1 MNYQPSTNTAT
12 DVDFHQ
18 VQVDPAQPLGSKTPR
33 RMRRAAEILAAA
45 RDVFLEKGFDRSS
58 VSEIASKVGVVEG
71 LVYTY
76 YPSKRELLNAVL
88 RGMYEPLIADLED
101 KFSRLHGVR
110 SRMRFL
116 IWRHLRVYVEEP
128 NLSRLVL
135 HEVRTG
141 PEYFQSVLHDLHVRY
156 TAFLLRTVQD
166 AIADGELH
174 PETDVELLRSMVYGG
189 IEHRMWGTLFGRG
202 TVDVETM
209 ADRYTAMVLGPLL
222 PDVRAHSP
230 IVASSARSHVGQV
243 LNEVRERLDQIEHAV
258 MASPVTATPSFK
270 EKKVSTLPSRS
281 LRTNLK

>member
-1 MNYQPSTNTAT
+1 MTRSHRTPPNTSVATEAPADYAQPSGA
-12 DVDFHQ
+12 
-18 VQVDPAQPLGSKTPR
+18 LTPR
-33 RMRRAAEILAAA
+33 RMRRATEILAAA

-58 VSEIASKVGVVEG
+58 VSEIAAKVGVVEG
-71 LVYTY
+71 LVYSY
-76 YPSKRELLNAVL
+76 YPSKRDLLNAVL

-156 TAFLLRTVQD
+156 TAFLLRTVED
-166 AIADGELH
+166 GVAHGELL
-174 PETDVELLRSMVYGG
+174 PDTDVELLRSMVYGG

-202 TVDVETM
+202 TVDVEAM
-209 ADRYTAMVLGPLL
+209 ADRFTAMVLGSVL
-222 PDVRAHSP
+222 PGNGTLAPTSP
-230 IVASSARSHVGQV
+230 ITTTERTHIGQV
-243 LNEVRERLDQIEHAV
+243 LDEVRVRLDQIEQAV
-258 MASPVTATPSFK
+258 MASPDAGSASAKAGKPPARLG
-270 EKKVSTLPSRS
+270 KKAS
-281 LRTNLK
+281 K

>member
-1 MNYQPSTNTAT
+1 MNAAQRRVRAKAA
-12 DVDFHQ
+12 VAEQADFAA
-18 VQVDPAQPLGSKTPR
+18 PAGALTPR

-45 RDVFLEKGFDRSS
+45 REVFLEKGFDRSS
-58 VSEIASKVGVVEG
+58 VSEIAARVGVVEG

-110 SRMRFL
+110 SRLRFL
-116 IWRHLRVYVEEP
+116 IWRHLRVYVEDP

-156 TAFLLRTVQD
+156 TAFLLRTVKE
-166 AIADGELH
+166 AIAEGELR
-174 PETDVELLRSMVYGG
+174 PDTDAELLRAMVYGG

-202 TVDVETM
+202 SVDVEAM
-209 ADRYTAMVLGPLL
+209 ADRYTEMVLGPLL
-222 PDVRAHSP
+222 PEGRAHSP
-230 IVASSARSHVGQV
+230 MVVSPVRSHIGQV
-243 LNEVRERLDQIEHAV
+243 LDEVRERLDQIEHAV
-258 MASPVTATPSFK
+258 MNTAAAARPLARAPSPTRSRRK
-270 EKKVSTLPSRS
+270 SST
-281 LRTNLK
+281 

>member
-1 MNYQPSTNTAT
+1 MTRSTPSTPPAAAA
-12 DVDFHQ
+12 VDAAA
-18 VQVDPAQPLGSKTPR
+18 DYAQPAGAQTPR
-33 RMRRAAEILAAA
+33 RLRRAAEILAAA
-45 RDVFLEKGFDRSS
+45 REVFLEKGFDRSS
-58 VSEIASKVGVVEG
+58 VSEIAAQVGVVEG

-76 YPSKRELLNAVL
+76 YPSKRDLLNAVL

-116 IWRHLRVYVEEP
+116 IWRHVRVYVEEP

-156 TAFLLRTVQD
+156 TAFLIRTVEEG
-166 AIADGELH
+166 IADGELRAD
-174 PETDVELLRSMVYGG
+174 TDVELLRSMVYGG

-202 TVDVETM
+202 SVDVEAM

-222 PDVRAHSP
+222 PDGRAHSP
-230 IVASSARSHVGQV
+230 VVASSARSHIGQV
-243 LNEVRERLDQIEHAV
+243 LDEVRVRLDQIEDAL
-258 MASPVTATPSFK
+258 MASPDTPTPHPKAGTAPA
-270 EKKVSTLPSRS
+270 
-281 LRTNLK
+281 RTRRKSPP